1 MKRVLMI
8 GLPYFTINVKSN
20 LSKFDTNH
28 QYIVLNT
35 YYKIWDKIRYL
46 FLLPF
51 CQTVYSINGTIDHSF
66 ALSLAIKL
74 KKKVVMHWVGS
85 DIIAAQKAYAENKY
99 KKAFIEKAIHLTD
112 TPWFVEELAKIGIKA
127 KFQSLILFEKL
138 EPFKPFPV
146 VFSALIYIPQNSQE
160 FYGIYKLKNIA
171 ERLPNVQFN
180 VIGAEKPVIV
190 MPSNVVFHGW
200 VKNTKSYIQ
209 NSCVCMR
216 FPEHDGLSF
225 FVLEALSYQ
234 RYVIYNQKLDYTL
247 YAKNEND
254 IVEQLLQLKET
265 FDLGKLKP
273 NSDAANW
280 VGQHF
285 SSENFIKLIE
295 YLTV

>member
-20 LSKFDTNH
+20 LFKFDTNH

-51 CQTVYSINGTIDHSF
+51 CQTVYSINGTIDYSF

-112 TPWFVEELAKIGIKA
+112 TPWFVAELSKIGIKA
-127 KFQSLILFEKL
+127 KFQSLILFEKM
-138 EPFKPFPV
+138 EPFKPFPS
-146 VFSALIYIPQNSQE
+146 VFSALIYIPQNNQE
-160 FYGIYKLKNIA
+160 FYGIYKLKNIVKQ
-171 ERLPNVQFN
+171 LPSIQFD
-180 VIGAEKPVIV
+180 VIGTEKPIID
-190 MPSNVVFHGW
+190 MPSNVIFHGW
-200 VKNTKSYIQ
+200 VNNTKSYIQ
-209 NSCVCMR
+209 NSYVCMR

-225 FVLEALSYQ
+225 FVLEALSQQ

-247 YAKNEND
+247 LAQNENEVVD
-254 IVEQLLQLKET
+254 RLKQLKDS
-265 FDLGKLKP
+265 FDSGNLKP
-273 NSDAANW
+273 NLEAARW
-280 VGQHF
+280 VEHHF
-285 SSENFIKLIE
+285 SSENFIKLID